1 MSATMDV
8 DHFSRY
14 FNNCQAVYLEGRTY
28 PVNVFY
34 SIKSYDDYATACVAT
49 FFKIH
54 KEAPAEYVV
63 SVNFKLN
70 EELVF
75 CKVTCKLS
83 SVTAFTFTLQHQL
96 T

>member
-8 DHFSRY
+8 DHFSKY

-34 SIKSYDDYATACVAT
+34 TIKPHDDYQTGCVAT

-54 KEAPAEYVV
+54 REAPP
-63 SVNFKLN
+63 K
-70 EELVF
+70 
-75 CKVTCKLS
+75 
-83 SVTAFTFTLQHQL
+83 
-96 T
+96 